1 MLSVQQISDKV
12 HVLKQRFAER
22 DGAMQDI
29 LAVRKGQLDS
39 VAPDLFPEGTSKS
52 MVANFIDVAAR
63 DISEVLAPLPSINC
77 STANFNNDRAKKKA
91 DKKTVIANHYMQYSK
106 LQSQMYVGADWYL
119 TYGFL
124 PIVIE
129 PDFNYA
135 LPRIRVENPLGAY
148 PEYNRHGRLV
158 SYTKRYLKSV
168 RELIVEFPEYESQI
182 LGRDGR
188 NQELNTQMELI
199 RYEDDEQ
206 VVLFLPERG
215 DMVLLKAA
223 NPCGELMVRI
233 ARRPGIDPDNP
244 RGQFDD
250 IIYPQIARA
259 RFAWLAMDAA
269 EKSVNA
275 PFVVPND
282 VEEFAF
288 GPDAILRSSNPS
300 GIGRVPLQIPPG
312 VFQEQQTLEAEMR
325 LGARYPEGRSGS
337 IDANIITGSGVQAL
351 LGGFDTQ
358 VKAGQQILQELFEDV
373 IAFCFKMDERL
384 FGGTKKI
391 IGSAGGAT
399 YELEYDPIKDIA
411 GDYTVQARYGLM
423 AGLDPNRAL
432 IFALQ
437 ALQANLVSRDFVM
450 RELPWQMNVSNE
462 QEIIDVES
470 MRNALSGSLASLSEA
485 IPQMASQGQDPSD
498 IVAKIAQ
505 VIDLRRKGKM
515 IEDAVS
521 QVFTPPAPAPVAAP
535 QQQAMPPEQMLA
547 AMGGMAPDQVSPT
560 DMNPVPAEALPPQQA
575 QAPSGATPDINSI
588 LAAMGGG
595 A

>member
-22 DGAMQDI
+22 DAAMQDI
-29 LAVRKGQLDS
+29 LAVRKGQIDV
-39 VAPDLFPEGTSKS
+39 VAPDLFPEGTTKS

-77 STANFNNDRAKKKA
+77 STSNVNNDRAKKKA
-91 DKKTVIANHYMQYSK
+91 DKKTIIANHYMQFAK

-129 PDFNYA
+129 PDFEYA

-148 PEYNRHGRLV
+148 PEYDRHGRLV
-158 SYTKRYLKSV
+158 SYTKRYVKSV

-182 LGRDGR
+182 LGKNGRD
-188 NQELNTQMELI
+188 QELNTQMELI
-199 RYEDDEQ
+199 RYEDKEQ

-215 DMVLLKAA
+215 DLVLLKAG
-223 NPCGELMVRI
+223 NPMGELMVKI

-250 IIYPQIARA
+250 IIFPQIARA

-282 VEEFAF
+282 VEEFAL
-288 GPDAILRSSNPS
+288 GPDAILRSSNPG
-300 GIGRVPLQIPPG
+300 GIGRVPLQIPVG
-312 VFQEQQTLEAEMR
+312 VFQEQQTLESEMR
-325 LGARYPEGRSGS
+325 MGARYPEGRSGNV
-337 IDANIITGSGVQAL
+337 DASIITGSGVQAL

-358 VKAGQQILQELFEDV
+358 VKASQQIFQELFEEV
-373 IAFCFKMDERL
+373 IEFCFKMDERL
-384 FGGTKKI
+384 FGTVKKI
-391 IGSAGGAT
+391 IGSAGGAS
-399 YELEYDPIKDIA
+399 YELEYDPIKDIS

-450 RELPWQMNVSNE
+450 RELPWQVNVSNE
-462 QEIIDVES
+462 QEAIDVET
-470 MRNALSGSLASLSEA
+470 MRNALTGSLASLSDA

-498 IVAKIAQ
+498 IVYKLAQ
-505 VIDLRRKGKM
+505 VIDARRKGKM

-521 QVFTPPAPAPVAAP
+521 EIFTPPAPAPAP
-535 QQQAMPPEQMLA
+535 TQEPVMPPEQIVA
-547 AMGGMAPDQVSPT
+547 AMGGNLAPAEVPPT
-560 DMNPVPAEALPPQQA
+560 DMNPVPAET
-575 QAPSGATPDINSI
+575 APVPTGGAPDINAI
-588 LAAMGGG
+588 LGAMGGMQ
-595 A
+595 

>member
-29 LAVRKGQLDS
+29 LAARKGQLDS
-39 VAPDLFPEGTSKS
+39 VAPDLFPEGVSKS

-77 STANFNNDRAKKKA
+77 STANMNNDRAKKKA
-91 DKKTVIANHYMQYSK
+91 DKKTVIANHYMQYAK

-148 PEYNRHGRLV
+148 PEYDRHGRLV
-158 SYTKRYLKSV
+158 SYTKRYIKSV

-182 LGRDGR
+182 LGRNGR
-188 NQELNTQMELI
+188 DQELNTQMELI

-215 DMVLLKAA
+215 DMVLLKAG
-223 NPCGELMVRI
+223 NPMGELMVKV

-288 GPDAILRSSNPS
+288 GPDAILRSSNPN

-312 VFQEQQTLEAEMR
+312 VFQEQQTLESEMR

-373 IAFCFKMDERL
+373 IEFCFKMDERL

-391 IGSAGGAT
+391 IGSAGGAA

-470 MRNALSGSLASLSEA
+470 MRNSLSGSLASLSEA

-521 QVFTPPAPAPVAAP
+521 QVFTPPPPAPVAAP
-535 QQQAMPPEQMLA
+535 EQQAMPPEQMLA
-547 AMGGMAPDQVSPT
+547 AMGGLSQAEVPPT
-560 DMNPVPAEALPPQQA
+560 DMNPVPAEAAPTQQA